1 MKKARIIAT
10 LGPASNKLSIIESM
24 AKAGMNVCRL
34 NFSFGTK
41 EEHLE
46 MIAKIRQASKNIG
59 KSLAIMQCL
68 QGPKIRIGKLKNP
81 VTVKKGQEII
91 LSGNRNH
98 DCEFTFPTTYS
109 QIASDTEP
117 GKKILIAD
125 GRVILKVI
133 ESYPDKKEVKCKVI
147 EGGTILTGKGIN
159 LPYTKISLPTLTEKD
174 IEDAKFGAKAKVDY
188 ISFSFVRKGSDIVQL
203 RKLLDNNGGKQI
215 PIIAKIEKPE
225 AVENIDEIIKESN
238 GIMIARGDLADEL
251 SFAKVPIVQKEII
264 KKANK
269 KGKITIIA
277 TEMLSSM
284 VDNQLP
290 TRAEVSDV
298 ANGIFD
304 GSDVVML
311 SNETAMGEFPV
322 LAVKTMSDIVIEAE
336 NAFIDEPFYNDLE
349 LPDVH
354 KLNEALCSAAAHLSY
369 DLNNDAIAIFTRSG
383 LTAQILSKYRPDC
396 TIFAATNRK
405 RTYYKLAFSHGIFP
419 ILLED
424 KIFKN
429 EKANAKAIPVLI
441 NQLTERRLINKSR
454 NLIVIAGDFSEGRW
468 KINTIKV
475 MKLQYS

>member
-10 LGPASNKLSIIESM
+10 IGPASNKLTTIESM
-24 AKAGMNVCRL
+24 ARAGMNVCRL

-41 EEHLE
+41 EEHLK
-46 MIAKIRQASKNIG
+46 MIATIRQASKNIG

-91 LSGNRNH
+91 LSGNTTH
-98 DCEFTFPTTYS
+98 DCECTFPTTYNL
-109 QIASDTEP
+109 IASDTKP

-133 ESYPDKKEVKCKVI
+133 EAYPKKKEVKCKVI

-159 LPYTKISLPTLTEKD
+159 LPYTNISLPTLTEKD
-174 IEDAKFGAKAKVDY
+174 IEDAKFGVKAKVDY

-203 RKLLDNNGGKQI
+203 RNLLDENGGAQI

-225 AVENIDEIIKESN
+225 AVENIDKIIEEAN

-284 VDNQLP
+284 VENQLP

-322 LAVKTMSDIVIEAE
+322 LAVKTMAEIVEEAE
-336 NAFIDEPFYNDLE
+336 KAFVGEPFYGDLE
-349 LPDVH
+349 LPDVN
-354 KLNEALCSAAAHLSY
+354 KFNEAICASAAHLSY

-383 LTAQILSKYRPDC
+383 LTAQILAKYRPDC
-396 TIFAATNRK
+396 TIFAATNKK
-405 RTYYKLAFSHGIFP
+405 RTYYRLAFSHGIFP
-419 ILLED
+419 VLLED
-424 KIFKN
+424 KIFKT
-429 EKANAKAIPVLI
+429 EKANAKAIPALLA
-441 NQLTERRLINKSR
+441 QLTERKLLKKSK
-454 NLIVIAGDFSEGRW
+454 NLIVITGDFSEGRW

-475 MKLQYS
+475 MKL